1 MGLILVYP
9 YSFGSGASSG
19 TTTEGHSHSNFATLS
34 KLDTDSNGNL
44 TFNGKSLYPASS
56 VEVVFNTTLNNNK
69 FIELPYDCD
78 TSRAITFSIE
88 GISTIQGTDWQIIE
102 HDSPEYDVISWAGLS
117 LDGIAQKGDYVSIT
131 YYKKL

>member
-1 MGLILVYP
+1 MSVIIFPPANYD
-9 YSFGSGASSG
+9 SGSSSSG
-19 TTTEGHSHSNFATLS
+19 EGHTHSNFATLS
-34 KLDTDSNGNL
+34 KLNTDSNGNL

-69 FIELPYDCD
+69 FIKLPDDCD

>member
-34 KLDTDSNGNL
+34 KLNTDSNGNL

-69 FIELPYDCD
+69 FIELPDDCD

>member
-34 KLDTDSNGNL
+34 KLNTDSNGNL

-69 FIELPYDCD
+69 FIELPNDCD